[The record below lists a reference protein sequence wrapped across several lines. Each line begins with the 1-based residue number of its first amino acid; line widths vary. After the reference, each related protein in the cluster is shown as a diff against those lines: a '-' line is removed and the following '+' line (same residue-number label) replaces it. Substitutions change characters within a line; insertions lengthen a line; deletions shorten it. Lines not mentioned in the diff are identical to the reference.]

1 MRMRRPLL
9 LLSLTLALSCV
20 GTTGGDLVTFSA
32 YASGPR
38 DADPSRPF
46 EFDTGRGWHVT
57 LTRASLHVG
66 AVYLNRSTPSSG
78 AQATSC
84 VLPGIYVAQV
94 TSGFDVDALSP
105 KPQRF
110 PTVAEGTSDRASSGE
125 VWLTGGDVNALDDP
139 TPILD
144 VAGTASRDGKTL
156 SFDGLLTIGKN
167 RALPPLDKTQP
178 GSNPIC
184 KQRIA
189 SPIPSDVTPRAGG
202 ALFVEI
208 DPRGWFTNVDFAA
221 LPVASDDPTLHR
233 FTDSSDS
240 SVDAPSR
247 NLFMAL
253 HASVGVYSFRWG
265 SAP

>member
-1 MRMRRPLL
+1 MRKLFAPF
-9 LLSLTLALSCV
+9 LAAAVTACV

-32 YASGPR
+32 FASGPR
-38 DADPSRPF
+38 DADPTRAF
-46 EFDTGRGWHVT
+46 EFDTGRGWHVS

-66 AVYLNRSTPSSG
+66 AVYLNRATPSSG

-94 TSGFDVDALSP
+94 TSGLDVDALSP
-105 KPQRF
+105 TLQRF
-110 PTVAEGTSDRASSGE
+110 PMIAEGTSDHASTGE

-144 VAGTASRDGKTL
+144 VAGSASKDGKTL
-156 SFDGLLTIGKN
+156 GFAGLLTIGTN
-167 RALPPLDKTQP
+167 RALAPLDKTQP

-189 SPIPSDVTPRAGG
+189 SPIPTDVTPRAGG

-221 LPVASDDPTLHR
+221 IPVASDDPTLHR
-233 FTDSSDS
+233 FTDSSDP

-247 NLFMAL
+247 NLFLAL
-253 HASVGVYSFRWG
+253 HASVGVYSFHWG
-265 SAP
+265 AAR